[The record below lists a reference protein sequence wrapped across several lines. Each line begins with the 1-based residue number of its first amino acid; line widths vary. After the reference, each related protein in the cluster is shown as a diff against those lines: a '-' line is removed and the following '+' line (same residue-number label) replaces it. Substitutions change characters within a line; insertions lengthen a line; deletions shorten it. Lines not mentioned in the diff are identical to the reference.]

1 MTASVADTF
10 KCSEKVTLTVTST
23 DASVFKGDKIDFQ
36 RLVGSAR
43 AVLGFECD
51 RIKSI
56 RIHGNLGE
64 KLVYQGIS
72 SATSNW
78 VIVDTTP
85 QKVETAKK
93 EPQPSENKNIPSTSK
108 SMGKCIKGD
117 CTNGSGTFIYPDG
130 TEYIGQFKDGK
141 RHGKGTLIQGE
152 ANKYVGGPKKNKPHP
167 QHKLHKDTPAVI
179 NYLRPL
185 ARTQVPE
192 EVLIEVADL
201 IARTI
206 AAEPNISAQRR
217 RLWIDT
223 RSGKPV
229 YELDQVG
236 GARWAGRV
244 PWQVK
249 AALKRAIQRIQYQ
262 DPIGLYAFNNP
273 FSYDR
278 NRNKLSKNYPKRFR
292 DRKPANS
299 GAITGEWVLNGA
311 DGLFFIS
318 QLYQGKPFSI
328 EKHRDVLKKY
338 QLLAASYSQDSG
350 RMVSYHFFWFDKAPP
365 NWNTVLKD
373 LPQGQGLEKIG
384 PPVAQAPDTLTKASS
399 MIFKYKAAV
408 ASTGKKSAEN
418 KVSLPPKLESP
429 NGLYLVS
436 QRGVAECRVIKKEA
450 NGSYRFNWY
459 IINNKAETLRSGQL
473 ASGGWWY
480 PEHQQFYTE
489 PYVFFYKGHSCN
501 GWMKEW
507 GQWSSI
513 IAPEVYTTGNGM
525 TFQGYQSTGKS
536 PAERPKGMK
545 ACAHVEVKGLA
556 CKITC
561 TRWEWADDLPD
572 AYRLKNKDQAFSL
585 YHYLNIRG
593 SRVIS
598 RTEAVAAEKKA
609 NAIKEAKR
617 REKETY
623 ENKLES
629 LLPLLSQ
636 DNAPVRFPAD
646 LAISAMIHDFMLARF
661 YPKKLNQEM
670 LQAMMSSRWAYE
682 KSENNPLGGRF
693 FKKNSRTPAYNELQ
707 LLARYF
713 KPWLLTRAKA
723 LPETMFLDVPLVY
736 GGPAMKIDTN
746 CISFLKSDGSLAG
759 IDPNKLYHIEQKVR
773 DCEKRNRRLQGAID
787 GCRNLQSDLVKAEE
801 QLAQAQAV
809 DTCEASRQQVQ
820 QIRQTLE
827 TTQCDT
833 ITKTFE
839 TVDCTSLGMVER
851 PDFMEIGRINLEQM
865 LKCGGGFSIFHH
877 GFRESAELLPKKRPF
892 VLTQFSFML
901 YPDKLAL
908 PYDMHKAVGNGG
920 TGTVNAR
927 IKMRITATDGRSF
940 RRHQLG
946 LKVSVKGIDYTRQQ

>member
-1 MTASVADTF
+1 MANILNQYALGIRNNFFIIVVPLFLIGSLLLYF
-10 KCSEKVTLTVTST
+10 ST
-23 DASVFKGDKIDFQ
+23 PSNAQD
-36 RLVGSAR
+36 SAKAGEQKNTQ
-43 AVLGFECD
+43 AV
-51 RIKSI
+51 
-56 RIHGNLGE
+56 
-64 KLVYQGIS
+64 
-72 SATSNW
+72 
-78 VIVDTTP
+78 
-85 QKVETAKK
+85 
-93 EPQPSENKNIPSTSK
+93 
-108 SMGKCIKGD
+108 M
-117 CTNGSGTFIYPDG
+117 
-130 TEYIGQFKDGK
+130 
-141 RHGKGTLIQGE
+141 
-152 ANKYVGGPKKNKPHP
+152 
-167 QHKLHKDTPAVI
+167 

-192 EVLIEVADL
+192 NVLIEVADL

-206 AAEPNISAQRR
+206 AAEPAISARR
-217 RLWIDT
+217 QKTWINK

-236 GARWAGRV
+236 ESRWAGQV
-244 PWQVK
+244 PWQVQE
-249 AALKRAIQRIQYQ
+249 ALKRAIHRIQYQ
-262 DPIGLYAFNNP
+262 DPIGLYAFSNP

-278 NRNKLSKNYPKRFR
+278 NRNKLSKNFPKRFK

-299 GAITGEWVLNGA
+299 GAITGEWVLSGA

-318 QLYQGKPFSI
+318 QLNQGKPFSI

-350 RMVSYHFFWFDKAPP
+350 RTVSYHFFWFDKAPP
-365 NWNTVLKD
+365 NWNTILKD

-384 PPVAQAPDTLTKASS
+384 PPVAQAPDTLTEASS

-408 ASTGKKSAEN
+408 AASAGTGKKPAEN
-418 KVSLPPKLESP
+418 KVSLPPKLENP

-459 IINNKAETLRSGQL
+459 IVTNKAETLRSGQL

-513 IAPEVYTTGNGM
+513 IVPEVYTTGNGM

-536 PAERPKGMK
+536 PAERPKGMR
-545 ACAHVEVKGLA
+545 ACADVEVKGLA

-561 TRWEWADDLPD
+561 TNWEWTDDLPD
-572 AYRLKNKDQAFSL
+572 AYQLKNKDQALSL

-593 SRVIS
+593 SRVTS
-598 RTEAVAAEKKA
+598 RTKAMAAEKKA
-609 NAIKEAKR
+609 KAVEEAKAQKIAAKKKELEALVPLMSVD
-617 REKETY
+617 REK
-623 ENKLES
+623 
-629 LLPLLSQ
+629 
-636 DNAPVRFPAD
+636 VRFPAE
-646 LAISAMIHDFMLARF
+646 LAISPQLHDFILARY
-661 YPKKLNQEM
+661 YPDKLSQHRLE
-670 LQAMMSSRWAYE
+670 AMMSSRWTYE
-682 KSENNPLGGRF
+682 KGENTPLGGRF
-693 FKKNSRTPAYNELQ
+693 FKKNGRSPTYKELQ
-707 LLARYF
+707 LLSQYF
-713 KPWLLTRAKA
+713 KPWILGQAKA
-723 LPETMFLDVPLVY
+723 LPETLFMDVPLVY
-736 GGPAMKIDTN
+736 GGPAMKIETH

-759 IDPNKLYHIEQKVR
+759 IHPNKLYHIEQKVR
-773 DCEKRNRRLQGAID
+773 DCERRNRKLQGPID
-787 GCRNLQSDLVKAEE
+787 SCRNLQNNLLKAEE
-801 QLAQAQAV
+801 QLAQAQANGCQRVADNDSSNNSDGPCANLTRANFKTEMMACITNTCGTPAAGTDIQAYQKCVQDVSNQFKSRLTLMMGGQPVARQQSQPQAV
-809 DTCEASRQQVQ
+809 DTCEAARQQVQ
-820 QIRQTLE
+820 QIRHTLE
-827 TTQCDT
+827 ISQCDT
-833 ITKTFE
+833 IIKTFE

-851 PDFMEIGRINLEQM
+851 PDYMEIGRINLEQM

-892 VLTQFSFML
+892 VSTQFSFML

-908 PYDMHKAVGNGG
+908 PYDMPKAFGKSD
-920 TGTVNAR
+920 TGIVNAR
-927 IKMRITATDGRSF
+927 IKMRVTATDDRSF